1 MRFSSGCQVPRP
13 GLDSS
18 RRISELVAEVPP
30 RPERVVLDERV
41 GRHVEREDALDA
53 RDGGWIVHGQS
64 LRRRAQR
71 EIHVLQRAR
80 VE

>member
-1 MRFSSGCQVPRP
+1 
-13 GLDSS
+13 
-18 RRISELVAEVPP
+18 
-30 RPERVVLDERV
+30 VLDERV

-80 VE
+80 VEEVEPEAVGVRDARPRLKRRRR